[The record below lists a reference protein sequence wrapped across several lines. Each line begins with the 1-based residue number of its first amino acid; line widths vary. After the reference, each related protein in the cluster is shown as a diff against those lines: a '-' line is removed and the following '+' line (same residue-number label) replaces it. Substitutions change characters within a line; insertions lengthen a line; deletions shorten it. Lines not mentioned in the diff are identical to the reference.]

1 MTSSEP
7 LRTPAELF
15 DLGGRRAV
23 VTGAS
28 SGIGRRLALVL
39 AAAGAEVLLVARRLE
54 RLEGLRRDHPPLAG
68 RLRPA
73 ALDLAADGAAGR
85 VAALAGEELG
95 GCDILVAAAG
105 VAGRAGTREFDA
117 VQFERV
123 LHHNVTLQ
131 AELAA
136 ALYPALAASG
146 QGRVIH
152 VASIYGL
159 RGEETGPL
167 APYVASKHALVGL
180 TRSQAIEWIEAGITV
195 NSLAPAHFPTEMTE
209 ALLQNPQIAPRL
221 LARYPIG
228 RFGRLA
234 ELDTAVLFLAS
245 PASSFVTGIVLPID
259 GGWTCR

>member
-54 RLEGLRRDHPPLAG
+54 RLEALRRDHPPLAG

-105 VAGRAGTREFDA
+105 VAGRAGTRQFD
-117 VQFERV
+117 
-123 LHHNVTLQ
+123 
-131 AELAA
+131 A

-195 NSLAPAHFPTEMTE
+195 NALAPAHFPTEMTE